1 MQKARLDKSNNPASS
16 GPSEVVSHYLEAIY
30 YIWNEGEAVRSARL
44 ADWLSVSRPT
54 VTVAVRR
61 MARDGLVRLNAHKEI
76 ELTAKGRRMAESIV
90 RRHRIMERW
99 LTDGLGLDWVTA
111 DEEAARLEHAVSDVV
126 EKRLYERLG
135 RPSTCPHGN
144 PIPGYS
150 EAAPGEIRLTNVK
163 AGARASLTRVSEVAE
178 REAPLLLAYLYQRD
192 LTPGREIRVVEID
205 EVAKTVRMQV
215 AEREV
220 TLSHET
226 AAKLW
231 ATPVSREATHRPAR
245 RVSTRS

>member
-1 MQKARLDKSNNPASS
+1 VRKPRLVKSNEPAH

-30 YIWNEGEAVRSARL
+30 YIHNEGEAVRSARL

-54 VTVAVRR
+54 VTVALRR
-61 MARDGLVRLNAHKEI
+61 MSRDGMVRLNPRKEI
-76 ELTAKGRRMAESIV
+76 ELTPGGRRMAESIV

-126 EKRLYERLG
+126 EKRLYEVLG

-150 EAAPGEIRLTNVK
+150 ETEPNEVRLTK
-163 AGARASLTRVSEVAE
+163 LPEGARASITRVSEVAE
-178 REAPLLLAYLYQRD
+178 REAPLLLAYLHERK
-192 LTPGREIRVVEID
+192 LIPGQHIAVVEVD
-205 EVAKTVRMQV
+205 DVGRTLRVKAGARQ
-215 AEREV
+215 V
-220 TLSHET
+220 TLSQDT

-231 ATPVSREATHRPAR
+231 VVPG
-245 RVSTRS
+245 

>member
-1 MQKARLDKSNNPASS
+1 
-16 GPSEVVSHYLEAIY
+16 VVSHYLEAIY
-30 YIWNEGEAVRSARL
+30 YIQNEGEAVRSARL

-61 MARDGLVRLNAHKEI
+61 MSRDGLARLNARKEV
-76 ELTAKGRRMAESIV
+76 ELTARGRRMAESIV

-126 EKRLYERLG
+126 EKRLYEVLG
-135 RPSTCPHGN
+135 RPTTCPHGN

-150 EAAPGEIRLTNVK
+150 KAAPNEVRLTNVQ
-163 AGARASLTRVSEVAE
+163 AGARASITRVSEVAE
-178 REAPLLLAYLYQRD
+178 REAPLLLAYLHQRR

-205 EVAKTVRMQV
+205 EVAKTVRVLV
-215 AEREV
+215 ADREV

-231 ATPVSREATHRPAR
+231 ATPANRVVSRR
-245 RVSTRS
+245 RRSKG